1 MIRKG
6 IFMKK
11 RFSVTT
17 VGILFFLALFLGFQ
31 LNRLISGD
39 NIFEQL
45 NKFKDVLSLS
55 EKNYVDDVDTPK
67 LVESAINGLLSNL
80 DPHSVYIPPSQLQ
93 KVTEDFQG
101 SYDGIGV
108 EYQVLQDTL
117 LVVSP
122 LPGGPSEA
130 LGILSGDKI
139 LKINDSTAVG
149 IKQDDVPKKLRGPK
163 GTHVKVSIYRTG
175 MKNLID
181 FDITRDKIP
190 IFSVDV
196 SYMLNEQVG
205 YVAVNRFSATTH
217 DEFVSALNKLRSQGM
232 KRLVLDLRNNPGGYL
247 DQAFKMANDLL
258 PGGKMIVYTKGR
270 RPEFSEEYKSSGEGK
285 FTDIPL
291 IVLVNPG
298 SASASEIVSGAIQDW
313 DRGLIV
319 GETTFGKG
327 LVQRQYPLSD
337 NSAFRLTI
345 ARYYTPTGREIQR
358 PYGKDLDAY
367 RRAAFE
373 RDESEGSNLDHT
385 EEHDSTKPVYKTPS
399 GRKVYGGGGITP
411 DYIVKAERAD
421 SLFIQLLSHGVFRE
435 YSLDAIERDGKEIR
449 EKYGKDFRK
458 FHSDFRITEP
468 MIADFQQLAKK
479 KGVAIDTTRF
489 RKEYSDITTRIKAE
503 VARIIWGNEGLWYTF
518 SFEDNQLQ
526 KALTLFPEA
535 AKIAGLR

>member
-1 MIRKG
+1 
-6 IFMKK
+6 MKK
-11 RFSVTT
+11 RFSITS

-31 LNRLISGD
+31 LNSLISGD

-45 NKFKDVLSLS
+45 NKFKDVLSLTD
-55 EKNYVDDVDTPK
+55 KYYVDNVDTPK
-67 LVESAINGLLSNL
+67 LVEHAINGLLADL
-80 DPHSVYIPPSQLQ
+80 DPHSVYIPPAQLV

-108 EYQVLQDTL
+108 EYQVMKDTL
-117 LVVSP
+117 IVVSP

-139 LKINDSTAVG
+139 VRINDSSAVG
-149 IKQDDVPKKLRGPK
+149 IKQEDVPKKLRGPK
-163 GTHVKVSIYRTG
+163 GTHVKVSIARQG
-175 MKNLID
+175 ISDLID

-190 IFSVDV
+190 INSVDV
-196 SYMLNEQVG
+196 SYMLDKSAG
-205 YVAVNRFSATTH
+205 YIAVNRFSATTH
-217 DEFVSALNKLRSQGM
+217 DEFVTALAKLRAQGM

-247 DQAFKMANDLL
+247 EQAFKMADDLL

-270 RPEFSEEYKSSGEGK
+270 RPEFNEEYRASGQGR
-285 FTDIPL
+285 FTDVPL
-291 IVLVNPG
+291 IVLVNAG

-327 LVQRQYPLSD
+327 LVQRQYDLPD
-337 NSAFRLTI
+337 KSAFRLTI

-367 RRAAFE
+367 RKAAFDRE
-373 RDESEGSNLDHT
+373 EEEGLNVDHN
-385 EEHDSTKPVYKTPS
+385 EEKDSTKPVFKTPS

-435 YSLDAIERDGKEIR
+435 YALDVIERDGKR
-449 EKYGKDFRK
+449 LRDTYGKDLNRFR
-458 FHSDFRITEP
+458 SDYQITGP
-468 MIADFQQLAKK
+468 MIAEFKDLSVK
-479 KGVAIDTTRF
+479 KGVKIDEARF
-489 RKEYSDITTRIKAE
+489 QKERDDILTRIKAE
-503 VARIIWGNEGLWYTF
+503 VARIIWGNEGWWSTF
-518 SFEDNQLQ
+518 SAQDVQLQ

-535 AKIAGLR
+535 EKIAGLR